1 MRKPGYAL
9 CVWRAWK
16 VIRFAAIGP
25 GGGVARVELE
35 CLIEI
40 CNGGGKIAL
49 VTSRRI
55 DKTGVSGLPRTYA
68 CLRMSRFL
76 QTMSLAH
83 SAADDTLSA
92 AAMSSDNA
100 WDFHGKF

>member
-9 CVWRAWK
+9 CAWRAWK
-16 VIRFAAIGP
+16 VIRVAAIGR

-40 CNGGGKIAL
+40 CTGGGKIAL
-49 VTSRRI
+49 CPSRLI
-55 DKTGVSGLPRTYA
+55 GKAGVSELPGTHA
-68 CLRMSRFL
+68 CLRMSRIL
-76 QTMSLAH
+76 QTMSSAH

-100 WDFHGKF
+100 WDFHGNF